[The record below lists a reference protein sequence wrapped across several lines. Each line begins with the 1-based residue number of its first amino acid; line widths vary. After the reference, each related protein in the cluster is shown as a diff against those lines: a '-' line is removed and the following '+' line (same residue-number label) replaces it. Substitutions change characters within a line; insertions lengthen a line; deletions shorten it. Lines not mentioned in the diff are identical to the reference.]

1 MLGAV
6 YREEQRRA
14 ARVAGTVDHREQE
27 SSREE
32 DIRKWWF
39 CQADWQ
45 VDVYQHWKQIS
56 QSTWRPNG
64 EAHQD
69 G

>member
-1 MLGAV
+1 MSAKLLTLVEMLGAV

-32 DIRKWWF
+32 DIRK
-39 CQADWQ
+39 
-45 VDVYQHWKQIS
+45 
-56 QSTWRPNG
+56 
-64 EAHQD
+64 
-69 G
+69 